1 MSHEQ
6 TELGGDPI
14 LTAGVKPADAREF
27 TWPAVLVALGV
38 AAVIGAAY
46 PYVVLKLGFGP
57 NIAVVSAFFGYLVL
71 SIGPRGKGLRWQSNL
86 AAAAGTTAGQ
96 TAFMCSIMAAFDLL
110 TQDKTTGVN
119 MTLSPIQTFLWL
131 TTAGLLGAFLA
142 VPFRQHFIV
151 DEKLAYPDGMAA
163 AETLVVLDSRG
174 PEAKRAVQAMVG
186 GLLASAALGIVVMR
200 KIWGMIEDLP
210 VKINSF
216 SPVTGVGLSLSLLN
230 LGSGMIVGLRVC
242 ANMFVGLLLAWVIA
256 PPLLAD
262 AGLLAEPKRIEVL
275 KWVMWP
281 ATGLMIAGGLTALF
295 LKWGAIRRSVTGIS
309 GARTNTNE
317 FPFRG
322 VVIGSIL
329 SAIALILVQRFA
341 LNLPVWQTAVAIL
354 FTLPLMLVGLRVLG
368 ETNWGP
374 ISALSNLMQ
383 GVFGILVP
391 GSIQANMVASGVTG
405 SVVAESEGVIQSYKT
420 GHMIGS
426 TPRYLTYIQLMSIP
440 VGAIVLA
447 KVYPLLR
454 ETYGIGGEKGLQS
467 PISQKWYSFAK
478 LLSQGI
484 SQLPTS
490 AFIAMAIAIVLGVVL
505 TVLEQNPRIRNWV
518 PSPTGI
524 GIGMLIPATAV
535 ATMFIG
541 ALIDWFV
548 RKRSPK
554 TAETIM
560 LPLASGFIAGEALV
574 AIILPL
580 FIWLN
585 WLSK

>member
-1 MSHEQ
+1 MSD
-6 TELGGDPI
+6 T
-14 LTAGVKPADAREF
+14 TAPVHDVPQLAKPADAREW
-27 TWPAVLVALGV
+27 TWFGVVVALLV
-38 AAVIGAAY
+38 AAVIGASY

-57 NIAVVSAFFGYLVL
+57 NIAVVSAFFGFMAL
-71 SIGPRGKGLRWQSNL
+71 SLGPRGAGLRWQSNL
-86 AAAAGTTAGQ
+86 AQAAGTTAGQ

-110 TQDKTTGVN
+110 TQDPSTGVN
-119 MTLSPIQTFLWL
+119 LTLTPMQTFLWI

-163 AETLVVLDSRG
+163 GETLIVLDSRG
-174 PEAKRAVQAMVG
+174 PEAKRAVLAMVA
-186 GLLASAALGIVVMR
+186 GLLASAGLGLLVMR
-200 KIWGMIEDLP
+200 KLWGVVEEVH
-210 VKINSF
+210 VKVNSF
-216 SPVTGVGLSLSLLN
+216 SGVTGVGFSLSLLN
-230 LGSGMIVGLRVC
+230 LGSGMIVGLRIC
-242 ANMFVGLLLAWVIA
+242 ANMFVGLLISWVIA
-256 PPLLAD
+256 PPILSD
-262 AGLLAEPKRIEVL
+262 AGLLAEAKKLEVL

-295 LKWGAIRRSVTGIS
+295 LKWRAIRRSVSGLS
-309 GARTNTNE
+309 GARTGSSD

-329 SAIALILVQRFA
+329 SAIALILVQKFA
-341 LNLPVWQTAVAIL
+341 LHLPVWQTAVAIL

-383 GVFGILVP
+383 GVFGLIVP
-391 GSIQANMVASGVTG
+391 GSIQANMIASGVTG

-426 TPRYLTYIQLMSIP
+426 TPRYLTYIQLLAIP
-440 VGAIVLA
+440 VGALVLA
-447 KVYPLLR
+447 LVYPVLR
-454 ETYGIGGEKGLQS
+454 NTYGIGGENGLQS

-484 SQLPTS
+484 SQLPSS
-490 AFIAMAIAIVLGVVL
+490 AFIAMAIAIVLGVVF
-505 TVLEQNPRIRNWV
+505 TVLEQKPRLRTWV

-524 GIGMLIPATAV
+524 GIGMLIPASAV
-535 ATMFIG
+535 STMFVG
-541 ALIDWFV
+541 ALIAWYV
-548 RKRSPK
+548 NKRNPK
-554 TAETIM
+554 SGDSVV

-574 AIILPL
+574 AVILPL
-580 FIWLN
+580 LIVLG